1 MHIDWL
7 KAGRSALQHRS
18 LEFGVHCSPFTVRRG
33 QGAVRTRVRLLV
45 QYIGNTLGLKITCF
59 RVVGVCK
66 YRVSIRGTGSTQNE
80 QQHGRPDLSTIA
92 RAGMLRECLGQV
104 RYVAAADRKKAIV
117 GKSRVE
123 ANRLQ
128 SPAFVF
134 RVGLALG
141 GFSFQNAV
149 FGGISARRKLAV
161 SGSIQ
166 PSKSRANQTSSCSC
180 STGLRPTD
188 PPQSSN

>member
-1 MHIDWL
+1 M
-7 KAGRSALQHRS
+7 S
-18 LEFGVHCSPFTVRRG
+18 V
-33 QGAVRTRVRLLV
+33 
-45 QYIGNTLGLKITCF
+45 TCF

-123 ANRLQ
+123 PNRLQ

-134 RVGLALG
+134 LILAITGFMFSELHGKESLPKMNGKLG
-141 GFSFQNAV
+141 SCQLPGNRGIFPLFGDVAQGQINEFSGCLITGKVSSV
-149 FGGISARRKLAV
+149 FEHFA
-161 SGSIQ
+161 
-166 PSKSRANQTSSCSC
+166 
-180 STGLRPTD
+180 
-188 PPQSSN
+188 